1 LIRRLA
7 APLICHMLELFRTR
21 QRCAEQ
27 AAHAWGVSRRQLYR
41 LQHQYL
47 KAFGRREHATW
58 SPTPS
63 GGNHAAP

>member
-47 KAFGRREHATW
+47 KAFGRLEHAT
-58 SPTPS
+58 
-63 GGNHAAP
+63 